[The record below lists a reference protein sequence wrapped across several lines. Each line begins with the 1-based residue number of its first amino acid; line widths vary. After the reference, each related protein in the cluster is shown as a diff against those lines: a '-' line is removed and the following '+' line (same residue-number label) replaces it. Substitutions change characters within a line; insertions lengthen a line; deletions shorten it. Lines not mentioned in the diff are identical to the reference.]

1 MVKAPPCNQ
10 YPGPHSL
17 IISKTGLRFCR
28 KARQAGPKKNKP
40 APKPKKNK
48 PAPKPKKNKP
58 APVRK
63 AKKPVSPNVNQINI
77 DFLRKLT
84 ANIPVSRLNRV
95 GKKMYNKA
103 THIGV
108 YKTKQNMKQEANNAA
123 ARDMLPKQTLNQVRA
138 SRTEAI
144 RAAQIVR
151 RRLGLSVINR

>member
-28 KARQAGPKKNKP
+28 KARQAG
-40 APKPKKNK
+40 PKKNK